1 MAVRTSKSLLRWR
14 WLIVAMIALSV
25 ITLQV
30 IEHRPGKLAGI
41 DGDFLREVLAFG
53 VAFPLAIGA
62 ALERLVRNVLG
73 RPPTPASL
81 TDKSNSLATGVWRVL
96 VVENQRLLGAGIEI
110 LLSREAGLQ
119 VIGVTPE
126 DEVALRQAI
135 SRSQP
140 DVVVLDEA
148 TTDSTRLW
156 ALLQDHPELRVVVV
170 SADDGLVRTYEK
182 RQVIV
187 TRAADLTALV
197 KVKWSARK
205 EDG

>member
-25 ITLQV
+25 ITLEV

-41 DGDFLREVLAFG
+41 DGDFLCEVLAFG

-62 ALERLVRNVLG
+62 ALERLARNVLG

-81 TDKSNSLATGVWRVL
+81 TDKPNSLPTGVWRVL

-140 DVVVLDEA
+140 DVVVLDGA
-148 TTDSTRLW
+148 TTDSARLW
-156 ALLQDHPELRVVVV
+156 ALFQDYPELRVVVV

-187 TRAADLTALV
+187 TRAADLAVLV
-197 KVKWSARK
+197 KVKWSTRK